1 MERLGSNPV
10 PTKDKENE
18 MEVPLAWQLAKLL
31 VSIGMVLGLGAVAV
45 RVSPRVA
52 GLLAGYP
59 LGTAIALFFIGL
71 ELSPAFA
78 AESAVHTLAGF
89 TATLALGGGYLL
101 AGRRPGLPGVLAG
114 TLGGLAA
121 FLAVSLLLTRVE
133 FTRLTGTLTTL
144 VAIALFLRLY
154 RRVPESLARPSGG
167 FSWAALGVRALLAA
181 AIIFVITGLAHVL
194 PAAWAGVMAAFPVT
208 MYPFLVILHLTHGPG
223 PVATVI
229 KHYPAGLGSLLCYAL
244 CVSLAYPTLGLA
256 LGTLAGFAV
265 ATLWLLAWTRLQAW
279 QRRRREGR
287 RGRAETPE
295 RG

>member
-1 MERLGSNPV
+1 
-10 PTKDKENE
+10 
-18 MEVPLAWQLAKLL
+18 MEVPLSWQLAKLL
-31 VSIGMVLGLGAVAV
+31 VSIGMVLGLGAIAV

-71 ELSPAFA
+71 ELSPGFA

-114 TLGGLAA
+114 TAAGLAA
-121 FLAVSLLLTRVE
+121 FLAVSLVLTRVE
-133 FTRLTGTLTTL
+133 FGRLTGTLTTL
-144 VAIALFLRLY
+144 VAIALFTWLY
-154 RRVPESLARPSGG
+154 RRVPESVARPGG
-167 FSWAALGVRALLAA
+167 RFSWAALTVRALLAA

-229 KHYPAGLGSLLCYAL
+229 KHYPMGLGALLCYAL
-244 CVSLAYPTLGLA
+244 CVSFTYPTLGLA
-256 LGTLAGFAV
+256 PGTLAGFAV

-279 QRRRREGR
+279 HGARRAA
-287 RGRAETPE
+287 RA
-295 RG
+295 